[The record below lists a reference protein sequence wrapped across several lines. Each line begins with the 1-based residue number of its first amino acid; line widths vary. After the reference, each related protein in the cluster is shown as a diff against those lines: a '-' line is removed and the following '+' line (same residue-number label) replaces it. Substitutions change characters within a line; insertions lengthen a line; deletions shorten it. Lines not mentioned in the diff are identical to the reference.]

1 MDILMY
7 MTYAAIVFVAFRVFK
22 IPVNKWTVTTA
33 FLGGVVLCG
42 GVLLTMNYNHPSTG
56 QARFYF
62 FTTPI
67 MPQVRGLVV
76 EVPVQP
82 NQPLKAGDILFKIDP
97 RPFQYAVDQKKAELA
112 AAKQNV
118 LQLQAALDAAKA
130 EVKESEYR
138 RDRAKEAF
146 DRFAEAGAG
155 AVSQLQIDNRH
166 QDYLLAEDAVA
177 QARATARQAKLAY
190 ESQIDGVN
198 TSVARIDA
206 ELRSAEFDL
215 EQTVIRA
222 PTDGYV
228 IQQFLRP
235 GMMAVPLPLRP
246 VMVFVTGNQ
255 KIFAGAFP
263 QNALQRIQPGENA
276 EIAFNAL
283 PGRIVNGKVAYIVD
297 GLAQGQLQPSGNL
310 EDPEARIAPG
320 RALVVIDIEEDLSAY
335 NLPAGSA
342 ARMAVYSNHWV
353 AFAIIRQVFL
363 RMKSWQNYLF
373 LG

>member
-1 MDILMY
+1 MDMLMY
-7 MTYAAIVFVAFRVFK
+7 MTYAAIVFVAFKVFK
-22 IPVNKWTVTTA
+22 IPVNKWSVTTA

-42 GVLLTMNYNHPSTG
+42 GILLTMNYNHPATS

-67 MPQVRGLVV
+67 MPQARGRVID
-76 EVPVQP
+76 VPVQP
-82 NQPLKAGDILFKIDP
+82 NHPLKEGDILFEIDP
-97 RPFQYAVDQKKAELA
+97 RPFQYAVDQAKAELA

-118 LQLQAALDAAKA
+118 LQLETAVEAAEA
-130 EVKESEYR
+130 ELKESEDR
-138 RDRAKEAF
+138 RDRAKEEY

-155 AVSQLQIDNRH
+155 AVSQLEIDNRRRDH
-166 QDYLLAEDAVA
+166 LLTEDAVA
-177 QARATARQAKLAY
+177 QDRAAVAQAKLAY
-190 ESQIDGVN
+190 ESQIDGVH
-198 TSVARIDA
+198 TSVARIEA

-215 EQTVIRA
+215 EQTVVRA

-246 VMVFVTGNQ
+246 VMVFVTSEQ

-263 QNALQRIQPGENA
+263 QNALQRIQPGEKA
-276 EIAFNAL
+276 EIAFDAL
-283 PGRIVNGKVAYIVD
+283 PGQIVDGKVAYIVD

-320 RALVVIDIEEDLSAY
+320 RVLVVIDIEDDLSAF

-342 ARMAVYSNHWV
+342 ARMAIYSDHW
-353 AFAIIRQVFL
+353 ATLAIIRQVFL